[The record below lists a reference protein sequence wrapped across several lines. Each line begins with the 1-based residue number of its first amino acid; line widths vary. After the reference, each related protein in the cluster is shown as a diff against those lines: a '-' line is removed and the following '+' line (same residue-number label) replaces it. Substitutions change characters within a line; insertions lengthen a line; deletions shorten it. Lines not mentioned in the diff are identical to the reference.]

1 MDDLFAGDD
10 GFLAPPPTSQPES
23 PVAQNGDV
31 EPVEAEEQAVP
42 DVVVAAPSP
51 TSAHSGPTPVT
62 SVVASPT
69 SQNGGGGSSQ
79 PSASPARSPTV
90 DDGGD
95 FVSGSVSLKE
105 RGAKKVQKQLA
116 DVAARTAAQD
126 VASIKKD
133 KEIKAAAAAYLK
145 DLSTKREQAINN
157 TKADH
162 MKEQQEYERKM
173 KDLKTSGKLW
183 DSVNLLVDGKKPNA
197 FSKNTEYMRG
207 LLVGMSST
215 DAAVKA

>member
-1 MDDLFAGDD
+1 MERVAGT
-10 GFLAPPPTSQPES
+10 TSQPES

-31 EPVEAEEQAVP
+31 EPVVAEEQVVP
-42 DVVVAAPSP
+42 DVVVVAPSP
-51 TSAHSGPTPVT
+51 TSAQSGPTPVT

-79 PSASPARSPTV
+79 PSESPARSPTA

-133 KEIKAAAAAYLK
+133 KEIKAAAAVYLK
-145 DLSTKREQAINN
+145 DLTTKREQAINN
-157 TKADH
+157 IKADH
-162 MKEQQEYERKM
+162 MREQQEYER
-173 KDLKTSGKLW
+173 TATTVVNASAYTNNQPNV
-183 DSVNLLVDGKKPNA
+183 SVTTLYSL
-197 FSKNTEYMRG
+197 
-207 LLVGMSST
+207 
-215 DAAVKA
+215 DAASNSLLRSISKRLPIQIYH